1 MKYSRDQ
8 VWFEVKASNCILL
21 FTSDLMRRLD
31 MVDESIMTR
40 NLVFKNDDKKETKF
54 YGKMARLV
62 VDKLS
67 FKLKEMPIVIIDL
80 KGMHELKLST
90 ENVIEITAGRGKQ
103 YSI

>member
-40 NLVFKNDDKKETKF
+40 NLVFKMMTKKKQNFMVKWQDLLLTN
-54 YGKMARLV
+54 YL
-62 VDKLS
+62 LS
-67 FKLKEMPIVIIDL
+67 
-80 KGMHELKLST
+80 
-90 ENVIEITAGRGKQ
+90 
-103 YSI
+103 